1 MSLPVMSTSL
11 QAVAAA
17 SSTLTQILPAAATI
31 AGAII
36 TGFGAA
42 SLKHRWDSRADDTR
56 WQRERGARVRAQRLD
71 AFARY
76 LSARPD
82 LNAVSSIESG
92 EISPAAV
99 LSATRLAA
107 ANLLIL
113 LSDGGQRAIV
123 EDDLRMLERWL
134 ATWMAPSHS
143 EPGDVPSADRI
154 LDLARELTIEPD
166 EAA

>member
-1 MSLPVMSTSL
+1 MITSV
-11 QAVAAA
+11 QVVAAA
-17 SSTLTQILPAAATI
+17 SSTLTQILPAVATV

-56 WQRERGARVRAQRLD
+56 WQRERDARVRAQRLD

-82 LNAVSSIESG
+82 LSTVNSIDSG
-92 EISPAAV
+92 AIAPAAV

-113 LSDGGQRAIV
+113 LSDSDQRAIV
-123 EDDLRMLERWL
+123 DDDLDMLERWL
-134 ATWMAPSHS
+134 ATWLNPSHS
-143 EPGDVPSADRI
+143 EPHDDVPPAERI
-154 LDLARELTIEPD
+154 LALARELTIEPD
-166 EAA
+166 QVAKT